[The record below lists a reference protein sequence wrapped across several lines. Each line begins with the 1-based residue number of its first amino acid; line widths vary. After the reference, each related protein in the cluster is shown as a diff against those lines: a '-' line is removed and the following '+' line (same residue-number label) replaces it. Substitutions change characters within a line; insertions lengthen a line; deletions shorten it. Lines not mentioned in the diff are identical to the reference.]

1 MKQQNVIEQLVRKE
15 LGRGHK
21 KQEILTRLSKKVD
34 NYNLVFYLNNLPEE
48 QQRRQYLWVNR
59 LLCLLLTVLTV
70 GKLYVTARLQLA
82 AMGLGQFSPLLL
94 IDLIV
99 PIINFYV
106 LSKIVRFQRQG
117 YQFMIVLGVLA
128 FVHPENRVQPNLTLY
143 LCITALSIILLLRL
157 FPKKDRIQN

>member
-1 MKQQNVIEQLVRKE
+1 MKQQNATEQLVRKE

-21 KQEILTRLSKKVD
+21 KQEILARLSKKGD
-34 NYNLVFYLNNLPEE
+34 SDDLVFYLNNLPEE

-70 GKLYVTARLQLA
+70 GKLYVMARLQLA
-82 AMGLGQFSPLLL
+82 AMGSGQFSPLLL

-106 LSKIVRFQRQG
+106 LSKILRFQRQG

-128 FVHPENRVQPNLTLY
+128 FVRPENRAQPDLTLY
-143 LCITALSIILLLRL
+143 LCITALSILLLLRL
-157 FPKKDRIQN
+157 FPKKDRIQD